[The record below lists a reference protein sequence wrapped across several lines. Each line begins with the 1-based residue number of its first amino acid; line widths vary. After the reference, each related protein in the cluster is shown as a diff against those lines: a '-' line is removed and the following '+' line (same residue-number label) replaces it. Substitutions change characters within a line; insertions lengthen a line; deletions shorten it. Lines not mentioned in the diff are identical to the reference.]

1 MLVTHGSIAMT
12 LARRHFLALAAGAA
26 AAPLVGAAARAE
38 TYPSRPVRFV
48 VPFPP
53 GGVSDIIARL
63 VGQRLAERLGQPF
76 VVEDRG
82 GAGSNIGTEIVVNAP
97 ADGHTILLDGSANA
111 VNASLYP
118 KLGFIYLRDVA
129 PVASMFRAP
138 HIMEVNPGFPAAT
151 VAEFIAYAKAHP
163 HQVNMASAGVG
174 TISHM
179 AGELFAMMTGI
190 ALTHVPYRGAGPA
203 LTDLL
208 GGQVQ
213 VMFDNAAS
221 SMAHVRAGRLRAL
234 GVTTATRIAV
244 LPDVPALAEFVAGYE
259 ASNVNGIGVPAMTP
273 AEIVNRLNAE
283 INAVLAEPATKARFA
298 ELGGGTMIGAPDA
311 YTAFLA
317 AETDKWAK
325 VVKAAG
331 LKPA

>member
-1 MLVTHGSIAMT
+1 MRGMRI
-12 LARRHFLALAAGAA
+12 ARRQVLALTAGAV
-26 AAPLVGAAARAE
+26 AAPFVARGARADGW
-38 TYPSRPVRFV
+38 PSRPVRFV

-53 GGVSDIIARL
+53 GGVSDIIARY
-63 VGQRLAERLGQPF
+63 VGQKLAERLGQPF

-82 GAGSNIGTEIVVNAP
+82 GAGSNIGTEIVVKAP
-97 ADGHTILLDGSANA
+97 PDGYTILLDGSANA

-118 KLGFIYLRDVA
+118 DLSFVYLRDIT

-138 HIMEVNPGFPAAT
+138 HILEVNPSVPVQS

-163 HQVNMASAGVG
+163 NTINMASAGVG

-203 LTDLL
+203 ITDLL

-221 SMAHVRAGRLRAL
+221 SIAHIRAGRLRPL
-234 GVTTATRIAV
+234 GVTTAARVAA
-244 LPDVPALAEFVAGYE
+244 LPDVPALNEIVPSYE
-259 ASNVNGIGVPAMTP
+259 ASNVNGVGVPAKTP
-273 AEIVNRLNAE
+273 ADIVARLNTE
-283 INAVLAEPATKARFA
+283 LNAILAEPATAARFA
-298 ELGGGTMIGAPDA
+298 DFGGAAMIGTPAE
-311 YTAFLA
+311 YLAFLTG
-317 AETDKWAK
+317 ETDKWAK

-331 LKPA
+331 LKPG

>member
-1 MLVTHGSIAMT
+1 MKI
-12 LARRHFLALAAGAA
+12 ARRHFLSLAAGAA
-26 AAPLVGAAARAE
+26 CVPLVGAAAFAE
-38 TYPSRPVRFV
+38 TYPSRPIRFV

-53 GGVSDIIARL
+53 GGVSDIIARF
-63 VGQRLAERLGQPF
+63 VGQSLAERLGQPF

-97 ADGHTILLDGSANA
+97 SDGHTILLDGSANA

-118 KLGFIYLRDVA
+118 KLGFVYLRDIA
-129 PVASMFRAP
+129 PVASIFRAP
-138 HIMEVNPGFPAAT
+138 HIMEVTPGFPAET
-151 VAEFIAYAKAHP
+151 VVEFIAYAKAHP
-163 HQVNMASAGVG
+163 RQVNMASAGVG

-179 AGELFAMMTGI
+179 AGELFAMMAGI

-221 SMAHVRAGRLRAL
+221 SMAHIRAGRLRAL
-234 GVTTATRIAV
+234 GVTTATRVAV
-244 LPDVPALAEFVAGYE
+244 LPDVPALTEFVAGYE
-259 ASNVNGIGVPAMTP
+259 ASNVNGIGVPAKTAP
-273 AEIVNRLNAE
+273 EIVNQLNAA
-283 INAVLAEPATKARFA
+283 INAVLAEPATQARFT
-298 ELGGGTMIGAPDA
+298 ELGGGAMIGSPAA
-311 YTAFLA
+311 YAAFLR

>member
-1 MLVTHGSIAMT
+1 MRTTRI
-12 LARRHFLALAAGAA
+12 ARRRILALAAGAV
-26 AAPLVGAAARAE
+26 AAPFVARLARAQDW
-38 TYPSRPVRFV
+38 PSRPVRFV

-63 VGQRLAERLGQPF
+63 VGQKLSERLGQPF
-76 VVEDRG
+76 VVETRG
-82 GAGSNIGTEIVVNAP
+82 GAGSNIGTEIVVKAP
-97 ADGHTILLDGSANA
+97 PDGQTILLDGSANA

-118 KLGFIYLRDVA
+118 DLSFVYLRDMA
-129 PVASMFRAP
+129 PVASMFRAA
-138 HIMEVNPGFPAAT
+138 HIMEVHPAVPVQS

-163 HQVNMASAGVG
+163 KALNMASAGVG

-179 AGELFAMMTGI
+179 AGELFAMLTGI

-203 LTDLL
+203 ITDLL

-221 SMAHVRAGRLRAL
+221 SMAHVRDGRLRPLA
-234 GVTTATRIAV
+234 VTTAARVAA
-244 LPDVPALAEFVAGYE
+244 LPDVPALSEFVAGYE
-259 ASNVNGIGVPAMTP
+259 ASNVNGIGVPARTP
-273 AEIVNRLNAE
+273 ADIVSRLNATINE
-283 INAVLAEPATKARFA
+283 ILAEPATQARFA
-298 ELGGGTMIGAPDA
+298 DFGGAAMIGSPAE
-311 YTAFLA
+311 YTAFLT

-325 VVKAAG
+325 LVKAVG

>member
-1 MLVTHGSIAMT
+1 MT
-12 LARRHFLALAAGAA
+12 FSRRHIVALTAGAVVAPFVARLARADG
-26 AAPLVGAAARAE
+26 
-38 TYPSRPVRFV
+38 YPSRPVRFV

-53 GGVSDIIARL
+53 GGVSDIIARYI
-63 VGQRLAERLGQPF
+63 GQKLAERVGQPF

-82 GAGSNIGTEIVVNAP
+82 GAGSNIGTEIVVKAP
-97 ADGHTILLDGSANA
+97 PDGYTILLDGSANA

-118 KLGFIYLRDVA
+118 DLSFVYLRDIT

-138 HIMEVNPGFPAAT
+138 HILEVNPSVPVQS

-163 HQVNMASAGVG
+163 KQINMASAGVG

-234 GVTTATRIAV
+234 AVTTATRIAV

-259 ASNVNGIGVPAMTP
+259 ASNVNGIGVPAKTP

-283 INAVLAEPATKARFA
+283 LNAILVEPATAARFA
-298 ELGGGTMIGAPDA
+298 DFGGAAMSGTSTE
-311 YTAFLA
+311 YLAFLA
-317 AETDKWAK
+317 GETDKWAK

-331 LKPA
+331 LKPG